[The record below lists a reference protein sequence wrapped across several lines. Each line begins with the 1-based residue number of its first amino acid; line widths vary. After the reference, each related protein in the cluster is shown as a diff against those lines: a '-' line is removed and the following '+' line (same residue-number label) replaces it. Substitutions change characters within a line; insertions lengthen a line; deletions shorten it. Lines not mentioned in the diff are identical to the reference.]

1 MGGIS
6 SALGSLASFGS
17 AVSGVAGIATPFIR
31 DAQTSRLARQMNA
44 TQQAQI
50 EADARL
56 RSEQNRLT
64 SEVAERERQAA
75 LRRAVARQRTL
86 FAAQGIGSEGGSSE
100 AVLLGLV
107 NESDAE
113 REQRAALDNL
123 RSRALS
129 QNIDQ
134 QRQLNLL
141 QQNQLQ
147 ERQRLRQIT
156 GLLGEV

>member
-6 SALGSLASFGS
+6 SAIGSLASIGS
-17 AVSGVAGIATPFIR
+17 AVSGVASVATPFIR
-31 DAQTSRLARQMNA
+31 DAQTSRIARQMNA
-44 TQQAQI
+44 TQQAQA

-56 RSEQNRLT
+56 RAEQNRVQT
-64 SEVAERERQAA
+64 EIAESDRRAA
-75 LRRAVARQRTL
+75 LKRAVARQRAL
-86 FAAQGIGSEGGSSE
+86 FSAQGIGSDGGSSE

-107 NESDAE
+107 NESETE
-113 REQRAALDNL
+113 RDQRSLLDNL
-123 RSRALS
+123 RDRTLN
-129 QNIDQ
+129 QNLDQ

-156 GLLGEV
+156 GLLG